1 MTATPVLLLLACV
14 LTPALSFHPFFCR
27 KLRLVDST
35 CKTSSHYLSA
45 SMKWDML
52 IDEDEDEG
60 LQFNGHPVPRDM
72 KYNLLNI
79 KRQRENFESIKAVS
93 GKELIN
99 DVYARDSDTDV
110 YWYVGKVARVSG
122 ERYQPLIL
130 LHYRILMWIYFDRSC
145 LHFVL
150 NVESDVSI
158 ENAMARQWPLIEE
171 HSVRLRPA
179 ELYPKWGT
187 LELWAA
193 PGDSEMDVA
202 YCKPEIVFVQ
212 MFRDFENSGEIRN
225 IEVGFAG
232 ELYENGEEGFRTTRT
247 ADGKAVREIQSSAG
261 QQQPTDKELDDM
273 MEMLNSQ
280 VVTGSDQ

>member
-1 MTATPVLLLLACV
+1 MTATLVLLLLACA

-35 CKTSSHYLSA
+35 HKTSSHYLSA
-45 SMKWDML
+45 SIKWDML

-60 LQFNGHPVPRDM
+60 LHFNGHPGPRDM

-110 YWYVGKVARVSG
+110 YWYVGKVARVS
-122 ERYQPLIL
+122 
-130 LHYRILMWIYFDRSC
+130 
-145 LHFVL
+145 
-150 NVESDVSI
+150 DVSI
-158 ENAMARQWPLIEE
+158 ENAIARQWPMIEE

-212 MFRDFENSGEIRN
+212 MFRDSKNSSEIRN
-225 IEVGFAG
+225 KEVGFAG

-247 ADGKAVREIQSSAG
+247 ADGKAVREIQSSVV

-273 MEMLNSQ
+273 MEMLNSK
-280 VVTGSDQ
+280 VVMGSDE